1 MSTSHRIDRV
11 ESLIKE
17 ELSTIFFQKFAL
29 ENLGFLTITKV
40 KVSHDLKIAKVYIS
54 IFEKEKREQ
63 SLKKII
69 AKSGFIRFE
78 LASQIKIKFI
88 PELKFFLDDSLDYV
102 EKIDGIFK
110 QIHEND
116 NKGND

>member
-1 MSTSHRIDRV
+1 MGTSHRIDRV

-29 ENLGFLTITKV
+29 EDLGLLTITKV

-63 SLKKII
+63 SLKK
-69 AKSGFIRFE
+69 
-78 LASQIKIKFI
+78 
-88 PELKFFLDDSLDYV
+88 
-102 EKIDGIFK
+102 
-110 QIHEND
+110 N
-116 NKGND
+116 NC